1 MLENIYNELVKRNLI
16 KSRRAFSKMYLCRA
30 SNYLCD
36 SKAPSAT
43 TLSFLHTRLMQD
55 GQDDLALQVLL
66 MIFDHAQEEVSK
78 RVRGTR

>member
-16 KSRRAFSKMYLCRA
+16 KSRRAFSKIYLCRA

-36 SKAPSAT
+36 AKIPSAK
-43 TLSFLHTRLMQD
+43 TLSFLHTRLMQN

-66 MIFDHAQEEVSK
+66 MIFDQAHEELSK
-78 RVRGTR
+78 KTRRAR